1 MERLILDQ
9 RRDVM
14 SSLTTRRRQRV
25 IVLLHGMMGNVTN
38 WQATIRHFR
47 DRYNLI
53 PIEFPLYEPEAPYYN
68 VQSLTEIVR
77 QRLAQRRVRRAV
89 FFGNSMGGQVALN
102 LAYEHPKRVAALV
115 LTGSAGLLE
124 RNLANGRTP
133 LKPSREWIRERVLE
147 IFYDPAHA
155 TDEIVDEVLTILSST
170 KNKLRLVKLARALR
184 QYNMHEILPRISCP
198 TLLIWG
204 RQDTITPVK
213 AGEMFAQRM
222 PDARI
227 HILDRCGH
235 APNIEQPEAF
245 NLLAEQF
252 LKEIGYR

>member
-1 MERLILDQ
+1 MERLTLDQ
-9 RRDVM
+9 RRNPTSPVP
-14 SSLTTRRRQRV
+14 TQRGQRT

-47 DRYNLI
+47 DRYHLI

-68 VQSLTEIVR
+68 VQSLTEFVR
-77 QRLAQRRVRRAV
+77 RRLDERRVRKAV
-89 FFGNSMGGQVALN
+89 LFGNSMGGQVALN
-102 LAYEHPKRVAALV
+102 LAYEYPKRVAALV

-124 RNLANGRTP
+124 RNLADCRTP

-170 KNKLRLVKLARALR
+170 RNKLRLIKLARALR
-184 QYNMHEILPRISCP
+184 QYNMHEILPMIKCP
-198 TLLIWG
+198 TLLVWG

-213 AGEMFAQRM
+213 AGEMFAKRM

-252 LKEIGYR
+252 LREIGYR